1 MQTKYIVMS
10 SVAKMPLSCWGRYKR
25 VAVVEVVLNNGEPVI
40 PKMISTHARG
50 VVKVVK
56 TWERLNFGK
65 TFYQA
70 NRLRKCAYEKALDEA
85 NEFAKQLNNT

>member
-10 SVAKMPLSCWGRYKR
+10 SVAKMPLSCWGRL
-25 VAVVEVVLNNGEPVI
+25 AVVEVALNNGEPVI

-85 NEFAKQLNNT
+85 NELAKQLNNV